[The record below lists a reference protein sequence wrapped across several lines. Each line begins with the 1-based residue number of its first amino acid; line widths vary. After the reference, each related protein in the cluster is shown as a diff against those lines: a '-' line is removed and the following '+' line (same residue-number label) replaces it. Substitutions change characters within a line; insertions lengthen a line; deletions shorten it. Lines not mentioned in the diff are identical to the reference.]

1 MRKKVRLIILI
12 AILIFGLLGARA
24 GLAAKKAIDS
34 SKKAIGAFQ
43 LQDLAATK
51 AYIKDA
57 KRDFETTKKALIVF
71 TPLRI
76 IPFFGWYVAD
86 AQRGASAAT
95 EGLEAAGIFA
105 EAVTPYADV
114 LGLAGE
120 GTFLGGTAAERL
132 AKAVETLAIVTPQ
145 IDSLGK
151 NLQNARSEI
160 EKIASWRYPNILP
173 GKPGQK
179 IDLAKNTIDQLE
191 SFFVDT
197 RPLLEV
203 LPDIMG
209 QKEERRYLVLFQNDK
224 EIRPTGGFIT
234 AYAVM
239 RVNKGLI
246 ETEGS
251 SDIYKLDNTLTKR
264 VPAPEPIIKYLP
276 NVPSLN
282 LRDSNLSPDFKESML
297 TFASLYEFTQ
307 DKKEIDGI
315 IALDTQFVVAVMKV
329 LGEIEVE
336 GGDKFTT
343 EKVDECNCPQIIYE
357 LERYADQPVAF
368 EKGDRKGIIGVLMQ
382 ALMDKATNAPKSQWP
397 TLLGSG
403 IQSLR
408 EKHLIMYLLDPKNQ
422 EAIEKVNF
430 AGRLHQYDGDYLHIN
445 ETNFAGAKSNLFVQE
460 KVKQTV
466 KYGKDDNLEKKL
478 TIEYKYPRK
487 MDNCSLE
494 RQGGLCLAGIYRD
507 WIRIYVPKG
516 SKITKTEG
524 IDLAETEDLGKTVL
538 EGFFELRPEGA
549 LKFEIEYTSPLK
561 VDGEYKLLIQKQGGV
576 TGHTYEIEAFGKKQR
591 AFRLDTDKELVV
603 KI

>member
-1 MRKKVRLIILI
+1 MKRRLKFIILI
-12 AILIFGLLGARA
+12 IVVMLGLLVAPA

-34 SKKAIGAFQ
+34 SKKAVGAFQ

-51 AYIKDA
+51 AYLKDA
-57 KRDFETTKKALIVF
+57 KHDFQTTKTALLVF
-71 TPLRI
+71 TPLRF
-76 IPFFGWYVAD
+76 IPLVGWYVAD
-86 AQRGASAAT
+86 AQRGVNAAI
-95 EGLEAAGIFA
+95 EGLEAAGVFA

-114 LGLAGE
+114 LGLSGE
-120 GTFLGGTAAERL
+120 GSFLGGTAAERL

-160 EKIASWRYPNILP
+160 DKIASWRYPNILP

-191 SFFVDT
+191 SFVVDT

-209 QKEERRYLVLFQNDK
+209 QKEERKYLVLFQNDK
-224 EIRPTGGFIT
+224 ELRPTGGFIT

-297 TFASLYEFTQ
+297 TFESLYKFTQ
-307 DKKEIDGI
+307 DKKDIDGI
-315 IALDTQFVVAVMKV
+315 IALDTQFVVAVMEV
-329 LGEIEVE
+329 LGDIVVE

-397 TLLGSG
+397 TLLGTA
-403 IQSLR
+403 IESLR
-408 EKHLIMYLLDPKNQ
+408 EKHLLIYLLDPKNQ

-445 ETNFAGAKSNLFVQE
+445 EANFAGAKSNLFIQE

-466 KYGKDDNLEKKL
+466 KDGKDHNLEKKL

-516 SKITKTEG
+516 SKITGTEG
-524 IDLAETEDLGKTVL
+524 IELTVAEDLGKTVF

-549 LKFEIEYTSPLK
+549 LKFEIEYTSPVK

-576 TGHTYEIEAFGKKQR
+576 EGHTYEIETFGRRQKP
-591 AFRLDTDKELVV
+591 FPLDTDKELFV